1 MNISIIC
8 SSSEHPIY
16 PYLENW
22 INKNSSSHVV
32 QLVNRKKELSG
43 GEILFLV
50 SCGEIIDKATR
61 DLYKSCLVIHASDL
75 PMGKGWSPHIWQI
88 LEGKNELYV
97 SLIEAEDE
105 VDSGDIWKKIP
116 LKLDGHELYDE
127 INEMLFKIELELMGY
142 AIDNYKSIEPKPQNK
157 ENESYY
163 QRRTSNDSQIDPG
176 STILEQFN
184 LLRVS
189 DPDRYPAY
197 FKLNGYTY
205 EITIKKASMHV
216 END

>member
-50 SCGEIIDKATR
+50 SCGEIIDKVTR

-75 PMGKGWSPHIWQI
+75 PMGRGWSPHIWQI
-88 LEGKNELYV
+88 LEGKNELCV